1 MTRENSDA
9 LADISI
15 LSIVLRLLFDL
26 SEAILPIMLS
36 VAYLL
41 YPPLWHFHPPC
52 NTIALALGAEYA
64 SNDVYYQRRREAGG
78 EIPLSQHA
86 AATAAA
92 EEAAAAATADPGGI
106 AGLAGLQMIDYGGGR
121 DEARSFGIMC
131 LAVVITLWKLHKSKV
146 RVQVKVLL
154 VRTCRGCGCVLPRLS
169 VRFKAHS
176 SFHRWSRV
184 PFATTRRR
192 KKKKGTEEAVVEEEE
207 DEVLAPPPASG
218 DAMFCRVFT
227 ATLIACSAFT
237 SMLLYASV
245 WHIGMLIDGIAE
257 VLPTLRITLFAVPQ
271 LYATHRSGRMSW
283 DRARLVFVQAA
294 VRRQER
300 ERGRPD
306 DAVCFLDAHSPLFLN
321 SSVLLST
328 ASLSLSL
335 SLSLSRS
342 SSRLS
347 ACSSSLRGKLWSIST
362 PPTQSADSTRS

>member
-1 MTRENSDA
+1 MTFFQFRLWANIDMTRENSDA

-36 VAYLL
+36 VAYLV

-92 EEAAAAATADPGGI
+92 EEAAAAATADPGGV

-184 PFATTRRR
+184 PFATRRRR

-207 DEVLAPPPASG
+207 EEVLAPPPASG
-218 DAMFCRVFT
+218 DAMFCRVFA

-300 ERGRPD
+300 EREGDQMMLSVSSMLTRLFFSTRLSSSPP
-306 DAVCFLDAHSPLFLN
+306 PLF
-321 SSVLLST
+321 
-328 ASLSLSL
+328 LSLSL
-335 SLSLSRS
+335 SLSLAARH
-342 SSRLS
+342 
-347 ACSSSLRGKLWSIST
+347 G
-362 PPTQSADSTRS
+362 